1 MTVQRLAAQIAATEK
16 GALPTGDHIT
26 RLSEVRIVNR
36 SKGGFAL
43 RIISDNGQGGV
54 AREMR
59 NLARSGEDAFDLTP
73 GQRKGIVSF
82 AQRFNITETDPKLIC
97 EQLMASVGSEVN
109 VTVRKTP
116 HSTICKHSAP
126 NGIRLRTEAGS
137 LTLAGEVVSPDDAHR
152 QYERLIEGL
161 KGTRLAMTYVAQAC
175 WEIRRDSSWEALGYR
190 TLAEF
195 LADPQV
201 SISKSSFFRFCS
213 IWQTYHLDAG
223 VEPEQ
228 LSAAGPQK
236 LAIPLRALA
245 AGEVEVEEVMDDVEA
260 LGIKDLKAKYSEK
273 SEGTE
278 GESPTVGPQ
287 GCPRC
292 DGIPDEVLDELRQK
306 WSQL

>member
-1 MTVQRLAAQIAATEK
+1 MTVQRLAAQLAATDK
-16 GALPTGDHIT
+16 GALPTGDHVM

-43 RIISDNGQGGV
+43 RIISENGARAT

-59 NLARSGEDAFDLTP
+59 NLARQGEDPFNLTA
-73 GQRKGIVSF
+73 GQRKGLVEF
-82 AQRFNITETDPKLIC
+82 AQRFNIHETDPKTIC
-97 EQLMASVGSEVN
+97 EQLIAATGSEVN
-109 VTVRKTP
+109 VTVRQTP
-116 HSTICKHSAP
+116 HSTVCKHSAP
-126 NGIRLRTEAGS
+126 QGIRLRTDAGV
-137 LTLAGEVVSPDDAHR
+137 LTVAGEVVTPDDAHR

-161 KGTRLAMTYVAQAC
+161 RGTRLAMTYVAQAC

-213 IWQTYHLDAG
+213 IWQTYHLDGG

-260 LGIKDLKAKYSEK
+260 LGIKDLKAKYADKRE
-273 SEGTE
+273 EE
-278 GESPTVGPQ
+278 GESPTVGPK

-292 DGIPDEVLDELRQK
+292 EGIPDEVLDELRQK
-306 WSQL
+306 WSQVA